1 MKAIPHPRPW
11 RSSLWPHLDRIR
23 KLRLARKSWLEV
35 AAELQT
41 LGVQVSPQAIGR
53 FFDRARKAK
62 LPVGFEPG
70 RVYEVQPE
78 KPKNGI
84 WKIIGRG

>member
-1 MKAIPHPRPW
+1 MKPIPHPRPW
-11 RSSLWPHLDRIR
+11 RSSLWPHLERIR

-35 AAELQT
+35 AAELET
-41 LGVQVSPQAIGR
+41 LGVRVSPQAIGR

-62 LPVGFEPG
+62 LPAGFEPG
-70 RVYEVQPE
+70 HIYEAPVK
-78 KPKNGI
+78 KPKGGI